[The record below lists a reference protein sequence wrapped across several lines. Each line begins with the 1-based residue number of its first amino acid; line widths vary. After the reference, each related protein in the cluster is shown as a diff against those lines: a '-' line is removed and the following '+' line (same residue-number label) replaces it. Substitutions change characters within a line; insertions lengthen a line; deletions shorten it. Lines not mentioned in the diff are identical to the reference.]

1 MLDVQFA
8 RHDANGDTPA
18 GSAQSQ
24 TVQKPQSISEHDP
37 VFLRFARQPA
47 THADAELG
55 FAQMLAMY
63 WTNGWPAHLACTAD
77 SSLAHEPA
85 TALFS
90 HPRNLPPPHTQTLPG
105 KHSVGHQQASERGV
119 QRSEAARQSH
129 ALSSEQGG
137 VGALSP
143 HDTNRPPPHTQSMIE
158 SG

>member
-1 MLDVQFA
+1 MPDVQFA
-8 RHDANGDTPA
+8 RQAANGDTPA
-18 GSAQSQ
+18 GAAQSH

-47 THADAELG
+47 THAESG

-63 WTNGWPAHLACTAD
+63 CTKVWPAHFACTAD
-77 SSLAHEPA
+77 SSLAHEP
-85 TALFS
+85 TTGLFS
-90 HPRNLPPPHTQTLPG
+90 HARNLPPPHTQTLPG
-105 KHSVGHQQASERGV
+105 KHSVGHQQASERGT

-129 ALSSEQGG
+129 ALSSEQGGG

-143 HDTNRPPPHTQSMIE
+143 HDTNRPPPHTQSTIE